1 MWLYKRIILISWP
14 QIELESITIFNMER
28 DDIVIAYLDM
38 QWRLEGILNLIEA
51 RLGWL
56 LSYGAVRKPGCFDLK
71 IVCLWTRFRIR

>member
-1 MWLYKRIILISWP
+1 
-14 QIELESITIFNMER
+14 MER
-28 DDIVIAYLDM
+28 DDIFIAYLDM

-56 LSYGAVRKPGCFDLK
+56 LSYGAVCKAGCFYLK